1 MLVRILFQ
9 DKHLAYCR
17 GPTIV
22 LCALTTTRSLEER
35 ILCTLEE
42 HMESGVGVK
51 SKRAPDYEG

>member
-1 MLVRILFQ
+1 
-9 DKHLAYCR
+9 
-17 GPTIV
+17 V
-22 LCALTTTRSLEER
+22 LCALDDNEGHLSER